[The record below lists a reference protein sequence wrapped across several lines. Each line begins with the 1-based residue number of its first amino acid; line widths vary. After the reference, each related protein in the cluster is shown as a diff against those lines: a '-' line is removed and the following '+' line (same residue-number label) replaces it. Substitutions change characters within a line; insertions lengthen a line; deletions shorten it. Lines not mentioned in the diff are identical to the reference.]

1 MRSVKK
7 NDEFPQVPIKAS
19 IALLTLEGC
28 SPLQPP
34 ERTLLHR
41 VHGAEGKCVS
51 QPVTDAREK
60 LGGERL
66 RLPLEFGHFPS
77 G

>member
-7 NDEFPQVPIKAS
+7 NDEFPPGPDQSFDSLIDFGGLQS
-19 IALLTLEGC
+19 
-28 SPLQPP
+28 LQPP